1 MSQHNTSKPRLN
13 DISRRLDGIRNEERL
28 LRDERERLLTE
39 AERVHGQQIGEKA
52 LRFVRGF
59 VGWER

>member
-1 MSQHNTSKPRLN
+1 
-13 DISRRLDGIRNEERL
+13 LDGIRNEERL